1 MQRKSNFE
9 LLRIA
14 AMLLI
19 IGSHLAS
26 HGIQH
31 VLGGA
36 ETYHIWMEGS
46 NLNRGFVALLTP
58 GGTVGAALFFMI
70 TGYFRV
76 NKEEIKVVG
85 IILESLFYGMLIV
98 LFTLIIIIWDLPV
111 PGLEM
116 KEMVS
121 FSIMAVLNPA
131 SSGIWWFI
139 SAYLLLLFL
148 LPVINKLLLSLNK
161 KKYLF
166 FIGAF
171 WVVWYTIASLGSQ
184 YIYLER
190 AIFFYVL
197 GAYCRLHLKKT
208 GRKLIYGVIA
218 AVSWIVGSFLQ
229 YASDLRK
236 ILMIMRLAT
245 EYERIAD
252 YTKNLAEYIILI
264 KQKESL
270 EHYEKNVDK
279 LVYMIELVI
288 KMLTL
293 VIEGLKE
300 ENKTKVKE
308 AADLDKK
315 VDEVYNE
322 LMASL
327 ITHIQVV
334 DGKVFG
340 TAYAILINK
349 YIERAGDHVTNI
361 AEEVLYAL
369 KGHRYHLN

>member
-1 MQRKSNFE
+1 MKKTRLE
-9 LLRIA
+9 TDYEVLLQEVDQLSQLTIQAYEQTLLALKTLDLEIA
-14 AMLLI
+14 LTILKKDQKI
-19 IGSHLAS
+19 D
-26 HGIQH
+26 
-31 VLGGA
+31 
-36 ETYHIWMEGS
+36 
-46 NLNRGFVALLTP
+46 NLS
-58 GGTVGAALFFMI
+58 
-70 TGYFRV
+70 
-76 NKEEIKVVG
+76 EEIVEEATIV
-85 IILESLFYGMLIV
+85 IIRQQ
-98 LFTLIIIIWDLPV
+98 PV
-111 PGLEM
+111 
-116 KEMVS
+116 
-121 FSIMAVLNPA
+121 
-131 SSGIWWFI
+131 
-139 SAYLLLLFL
+139 
-148 LPVINKLLLSLNK
+148 
-161 KKYLF
+161 
-166 FIGAF
+166 
-171 WVVWYTIASLGSQ
+171 
-184 YIYLER
+184 
-190 AIFFYVL
+190 
-197 GAYCRLHLKKT
+197 
-208 GRKLIYGVIA
+208 
-218 AVSWIVGSFLQ
+218 
-229 YASDLRK
+229 ASDLRK

>member
-1 MQRKSNFE
+1 MKKTRLE
-9 LLRIA
+9 TDYEVLLQEVNQLSQLTIQAYEQTLLALKTLDLEIA
-14 AMLLI
+14 LTILKKDQKI
-19 IGSHLAS
+19 D
-26 HGIQH
+26 
-31 VLGGA
+31 
-36 ETYHIWMEGS
+36 
-46 NLNRGFVALLTP
+46 NLS
-58 GGTVGAALFFMI
+58 
-70 TGYFRV
+70 
-76 NKEEIKVVG
+76 EEIVEEATIV
-85 IILESLFYGMLIV
+85 IIRQQ
-98 LFTLIIIIWDLPV
+98 PV
-111 PGLEM
+111 
-116 KEMVS
+116 
-121 FSIMAVLNPA
+121 
-131 SSGIWWFI
+131 
-139 SAYLLLLFL
+139 
-148 LPVINKLLLSLNK
+148 
-161 KKYLF
+161 
-166 FIGAF
+166 
-171 WVVWYTIASLGSQ
+171 
-184 YIYLER
+184 
-190 AIFFYVL
+190 
-197 GAYCRLHLKKT
+197 
-208 GRKLIYGVIA
+208 
-218 AVSWIVGSFLQ
+218 
-229 YASDLRK
+229 ASDLRK

-252 YTKNLAEYIILI
+252 NTKNLAEYIILI

>member
-1 MQRKSNFE
+1 MKKTRLE
-9 LLRIA
+9 TDYEVLLQEVNQLSQLTIQAYEQTLLALKTLDLEIA
-14 AMLLI
+14 LTILKKDQKI
-19 IGSHLAS
+19 D
-26 HGIQH
+26 
-31 VLGGA
+31 
-36 ETYHIWMEGS
+36 
-46 NLNRGFVALLTP
+46 NLS
-58 GGTVGAALFFMI
+58 
-70 TGYFRV
+70 
-76 NKEEIKVVG
+76 EEIMEEATIV
-85 IILESLFYGMLIV
+85 IIRQQ
-98 LFTLIIIIWDLPV
+98 PV
-111 PGLEM
+111 
-116 KEMVS
+116 
-121 FSIMAVLNPA
+121 
-131 SSGIWWFI
+131 
-139 SAYLLLLFL
+139 
-148 LPVINKLLLSLNK
+148 
-161 KKYLF
+161 
-166 FIGAF
+166 
-171 WVVWYTIASLGSQ
+171 
-184 YIYLER
+184 
-190 AIFFYVL
+190 
-197 GAYCRLHLKKT
+197 
-208 GRKLIYGVIA
+208 
-218 AVSWIVGSFLQ
+218 
-229 YASDLRK
+229 ASDLRK

>member
-1 MQRKSNFE
+1 MKKTRLE
-9 LLRIA
+9 TDYEVLLQEVNQLSQLTIQAYEQTLLALKTLDLEIA
-14 AMLLI
+14 LTILKKDQKI
-19 IGSHLAS
+19 D
-26 HGIQH
+26 
-31 VLGGA
+31 
-36 ETYHIWMEGS
+36 
-46 NLNRGFVALLTP
+46 NLS
-58 GGTVGAALFFMI
+58 
-70 TGYFRV
+70 
-76 NKEEIKVVG
+76 EEIVEEATIV
-85 IILESLFYGMLIV
+85 IIRQQ
-98 LFTLIIIIWDLPV
+98 PV
-111 PGLEM
+111 
-116 KEMVS
+116 
-121 FSIMAVLNPA
+121 
-131 SSGIWWFI
+131 
-139 SAYLLLLFL
+139 
-148 LPVINKLLLSLNK
+148 
-161 KKYLF
+161 
-166 FIGAF
+166 
-171 WVVWYTIASLGSQ
+171 
-184 YIYLER
+184 
-190 AIFFYVL
+190 
-197 GAYCRLHLKKT
+197 
-208 GRKLIYGVIA
+208 
-218 AVSWIVGSFLQ
+218 
-229 YASDLRK
+229 ASDLRK

-279 LVYMIELVI
+279 LVYMIEFVI

>member
-1 MQRKSNFE
+1 MKKTRLE
-9 LLRIA
+9 TDYEVLLQEVNQLSQLTIQAYEQTLLALKTLDLEIA
-14 AMLLI
+14 LTILKEDQKI
-19 IGSHLAS
+19 D
-26 HGIQH
+26 
-31 VLGGA
+31 
-36 ETYHIWMEGS
+36 
-46 NLNRGFVALLTP
+46 NLS
-58 GGTVGAALFFMI
+58 
-70 TGYFRV
+70 
-76 NKEEIKVVG
+76 EEIVEEATIV
-85 IILESLFYGMLIV
+85 IIRQQ
-98 LFTLIIIIWDLPV
+98 PV
-111 PGLEM
+111 
-116 KEMVS
+116 
-121 FSIMAVLNPA
+121 
-131 SSGIWWFI
+131 
-139 SAYLLLLFL
+139 
-148 LPVINKLLLSLNK
+148 
-161 KKYLF
+161 
-166 FIGAF
+166 
-171 WVVWYTIASLGSQ
+171 
-184 YIYLER
+184 
-190 AIFFYVL
+190 
-197 GAYCRLHLKKT
+197 
-208 GRKLIYGVIA
+208 
-218 AVSWIVGSFLQ
+218 
-229 YASDLRK
+229 ASDLRK

-288 KMLTL
+288 
-293 VIEGLKE
+293 
-300 ENKTKVKE
+300 KTKVKE

>member
-1 MQRKSNFE
+1 MKKTRLE
-9 LLRIA
+9 TDYEVLLQEVNQLSQLTIQAYEQTLLALKTLDLEIA
-14 AMLLI
+14 LTILKKDQKI
-19 IGSHLAS
+19 D
-26 HGIQH
+26 
-31 VLGGA
+31 
-36 ETYHIWMEGS
+36 
-46 NLNRGFVALLTP
+46 NLS
-58 GGTVGAALFFMI
+58 
-70 TGYFRV
+70 
-76 NKEEIKVVG
+76 EEIVEEATIV
-85 IILESLFYGMLIV
+85 IIRQQ
-98 LFTLIIIIWDLPV
+98 PV
-111 PGLEM
+111 
-116 KEMVS
+116 
-121 FSIMAVLNPA
+121 
-131 SSGIWWFI
+131 
-139 SAYLLLLFL
+139 
-148 LPVINKLLLSLNK
+148 
-161 KKYLF
+161 
-166 FIGAF
+166 
-171 WVVWYTIASLGSQ
+171 
-184 YIYLER
+184 
-190 AIFFYVL
+190 
-197 GAYCRLHLKKT
+197 
-208 GRKLIYGVIA
+208 
-218 AVSWIVGSFLQ
+218 
-229 YASDLRK
+229 ASDLRK

-369 KGHRYHLN
+369 KGHRHHLN

>member
-1 MQRKSNFE
+1 MKKTRLE
-9 LLRIA
+9 TDYEVLLQEVNQLSQLTIQAYEQTLLALKTLDLEIA
-14 AMLLI
+14 LTILKKDQKI
-19 IGSHLAS
+19 D
-26 HGIQH
+26 
-31 VLGGA
+31 
-36 ETYHIWMEGS
+36 
-46 NLNRGFVALLTP
+46 NLS
-58 GGTVGAALFFMI
+58 
-70 TGYFRV
+70 
-76 NKEEIKVVG
+76 EEIVEEATIV
-85 IILESLFYGMLIV
+85 IIRQQ
-98 LFTLIIIIWDLPV
+98 PV
-111 PGLEM
+111 
-116 KEMVS
+116 
-121 FSIMAVLNPA
+121 
-131 SSGIWWFI
+131 
-139 SAYLLLLFL
+139 
-148 LPVINKLLLSLNK
+148 
-161 KKYLF
+161 
-166 FIGAF
+166 
-171 WVVWYTIASLGSQ
+171 
-184 YIYLER
+184 
-190 AIFFYVL
+190 
-197 GAYCRLHLKKT
+197 
-208 GRKLIYGVIA
+208 
-218 AVSWIVGSFLQ
+218 
-229 YASDLRK
+229 ASDLRK

-349 YIERAGDHVTNI
+349 YI
-361 AEEVLYAL
+361 
-369 KGHRYHLN
+369 

>member
-1 MQRKSNFE
+1 MKKTRLE
-9 LLRIA
+9 TDYEVLLQEVNQLSQLTIQAYEQTLLALKTLDLEIA
-14 AMLLI
+14 LTILKEDQKI
-19 IGSHLAS
+19 D
-26 HGIQH
+26 
-31 VLGGA
+31 
-36 ETYHIWMEGS
+36 
-46 NLNRGFVALLTP
+46 NLS
-58 GGTVGAALFFMI
+58 
-70 TGYFRV
+70 
-76 NKEEIKVVG
+76 EEIVEEATIV
-85 IILESLFYGMLIV
+85 IIRQQ
-98 LFTLIIIIWDLPV
+98 PV
-111 PGLEM
+111 
-116 KEMVS
+116 
-121 FSIMAVLNPA
+121 
-131 SSGIWWFI
+131 
-139 SAYLLLLFL
+139 
-148 LPVINKLLLSLNK
+148 
-161 KKYLF
+161 
-166 FIGAF
+166 
-171 WVVWYTIASLGSQ
+171 
-184 YIYLER
+184 
-190 AIFFYVL
+190 
-197 GAYCRLHLKKT
+197 
-208 GRKLIYGVIA
+208 
-218 AVSWIVGSFLQ
+218 
-229 YASDLRK
+229 ASDLRK

-279 LVYMIELVI
+279 LAYMIELVI

>member
-1 MQRKSNFE
+1 MKKTRLE
-9 LLRIA
+9 TDYEVLLQEVDHLSQLTIQAYEQTLLALKTLDLEIA
-14 AMLLI
+14 LTILKEDQKI
-19 IGSHLAS
+19 D
-26 HGIQH
+26 
-31 VLGGA
+31 
-36 ETYHIWMEGS
+36 
-46 NLNRGFVALLTP
+46 NLS
-58 GGTVGAALFFMI
+58 
-70 TGYFRV
+70 
-76 NKEEIKVVG
+76 EEIMEEATIV
-85 IILESLFYGMLIV
+85 IIRQQ
-98 LFTLIIIIWDLPV
+98 PV
-111 PGLEM
+111 
-116 KEMVS
+116 
-121 FSIMAVLNPA
+121 
-131 SSGIWWFI
+131 
-139 SAYLLLLFL
+139 
-148 LPVINKLLLSLNK
+148 
-161 KKYLF
+161 
-166 FIGAF
+166 
-171 WVVWYTIASLGSQ
+171 
-184 YIYLER
+184 
-190 AIFFYVL
+190 
-197 GAYCRLHLKKT
+197 
-208 GRKLIYGVIA
+208 
-218 AVSWIVGSFLQ
+218 
-229 YASDLRK
+229 ASDLRK